1 MDATTRALLT
11 FVRAW
16 PPADRLRALLDRH
29 DGAEA
34 ALASG
39 PAAWADAGFA
49 EPTLAALR
57 RPDEARLRADRQW
70 LGGGPRHV
78 LGWHHPD
85 YPALLRAIPDPPPVL
100 FVEGDPACLWHPHV
114 AIVGSRK
121 ASHGGRDTA
130 RAFARGFVSAGFGV
144 ASGLAAGIDTAAHLG
159 ALDGDGKTVA
169 VVATGLDIVFPPSNR
184 ALAGRIAAAGAIVSE
199 YPPGHPG
206 LAMQFPARNR
216 LIAGLALGTLV
227 VEAAE
232 RSGALITARL
242 AAEAGREVFA
252 LPGSIHNP
260 MARGCHRLIRQ
271 GVALVE
277 TVDEVVSAL
286 GPVARALGTALRH
299 RLAEGRMNPPAA
311 PSASAGNDGD
321 REANSVMQAI
331 GFEAVNL
338 DQLARRTGLTVAN
351 LASMLLSME
360 LDGRVIAENGRY
372 VRRT

>member
-16 PPADRLRALLDRH
+16 APPDRLRALLERH
-29 DGAEA
+29 GCAEA
-34 ALASG
+34 ALAAG
-39 PAAWADAGFA
+39 PVSWQEAGFA
-49 EPTLAALR
+49 EPTLAALQ
-57 RPDEARLRADRQW
+57 RPDASRLRADGQW
-70 LGGGPRHV
+70 LAGGPRHL
-78 LGWHHPD
+78 LGWRDPD
-85 YPALLRAIPDPPPVL
+85 YPALLRSIPDPPPVL

-130 RAFARGFVSAGFGV
+130 RAFARRFVGAGFGV

-159 ALDGDGKTVA
+159 ALDGEGLTVA

-184 ALAGRIAAAGAIVSE
+184 ALASRIAGTGAVVSE

-277 TVDEVVSAL
+277 TVDEVVAAL
-286 GPVARALGTALRH
+286 GPVAATLGTALRR
-299 RLAEGRMNPPAA
+299 RLAQGQVNPPSA

-321 REANSVMQAI
+321 REA
-331 GFEAVNL
+331 
-338 DQLARRTGLTVAN
+338 
-351 LASMLLSME
+351 
-360 LDGRVIAENGRY
+360 
-372 VRRT
+372 